1 MKKKIIAIL
10 LCGMLASSMLTACG
24 NKNADKEPSVSSEKE
39 AAQTLENGL
48 PEDARSMEHVLEA
61 LADVGYESGNEYAVW
76 DEDYFWNACA
86 YLVNEDGTANGDGE
100 KTDSGIQMPE
110 DRVKEYANALFGA
123 YDGNAKDLPDI
134 PEGMDNVSLDLGT
147 GKYIFAEID
156 TDAYD
161 LEIKEC
167 TDNQDGTYEI
177 TGSLRKASDGEDAA
191 DFSAAMQGT
200 SYESS
205 GDLHYRYMI
214 TTFEITERYSSES
227 QDQQKPSENDTA
239 GDSENTGGNQS
250 GEQDAQDDGSQSETS
265 QKDPGDTSQGQSGS
279 ASQGSSNTG
288 RQITKDQA
296 MALVEKQFGANG
308 ETDPETGNVN
318 TYAYEGIATVNG
330 SKYYNFRMSWLV
342 EDHVS
347 YLNNI
352 FVSMDGSQILE
363 GSRGTDGNW
372 EIYE

>member
-24 NKNADKEPSVSSEKE
+24 NKNTDKEPSVSSEKE
-39 AAQTLENGL
+39 TTQTLENGL

-86 YLVNEDGTANGDGE
+86 YLVNEDGTANGDGG

-110 DRVKEYANALFGA
+110 ERVKEYANALFGA

-156 TDAYD
+156 TDAYE
-161 LEIKEC
+161 LEVKEC

-227 QDQQKPSENDTA
+227 QD
-239 GDSENTGGNQS
+239 
-250 GEQDAQDDGSQSETS
+250 
-265 QKDPGDTSQGQSGS
+265 
-279 ASQGSSNTG
+279 
-288 RQITKDQA
+288 
-296 MALVEKQFGANG
+296 
-308 ETDPETGNVN
+308 
-318 TYAYEGIATVNG
+318 
-330 SKYYNFRMSWLV
+330 
-342 EDHVS
+342 
-347 YLNNI
+347 
-352 FVSMDGSQILE
+352 
-363 GSRGTDGNW
+363 
-372 EIYE
+372 